1 MNLSKVSTEQ
11 LVEELQQRL
20 LTAEQAASYLNTH
33 VSYLWKLV
41 SMGRVPTMKFFNRAL
56 FERSGL
62 DAEEERRQARRDRIA
77 QKKVDDSSSTPS
89 SYDNWTVRDLQH
101 ECKSRGLRVRGKKE
115 VLIQRLTDHDEQPLT

>member
-11 LVEELQQRL
+11 LVEELQRRL

-33 VSYLWKLV
+33 VSYLWRLV
-41 SMGRVPTMKFFNRAL
+41 SLGRVPTMKFFNRAL

-77 QKKVDDSSSTPS
+77 QKKVDDGSSTPP
-89 SYDNWTVRDLQH
+89 SYDNWTVRDLQW
-101 ECKSRGLRVRGKKE
+101 ECKSRGLRVRGKKNI
-115 VLIQRLTDHDEQPLT
+115 LIQRLSDHDKS